1 MISNE
6 QKEMITARLQEFIA
20 RYPSQ
25 NKAVNALKGTSTATV
40 SSIIN
45 HNWDKISDA
54 MWMRIAS
61 QISSGDAWTICETAA
76 YQSLQ
81 ILFEDAQSESNVM
94 WVIAPAGT
102 GKSTAAKEYAR
113 SHRNVFL
120 LQCSEDMHKVDF
132 IRELAALIG
141 ISAQGLTVRETLATI
156 IKELSVKDAPL
167 LIFDEGDKLTDTV
180 LYYYVSLY
188 NALEDKCGMV
198 FLSTNYMQERLRKGV
213 MRGKK
218 GYDELDSRLCRRF
231 ISLQPVNTTEVIAIC
246 RANGLNDETAISS
259 VCQEAAECAND
270 LRRVKRSIHK
280 QLKKLSLK
288 IQ

>member
-25 NKAVNALKGTSTATV
+25 NKAVNALKGTSAGTV

-45 HNWDKISDA
+45 HNWEKISDA
-54 MWMRIAS
+54 MWMRIDS
-61 QISSGDAWTICETAA
+61 QLLSGEAWNICETAA

-81 ILFEDAQSESNVM
+81 ILFDDAQSESNVM

-102 GKSTAAKEYAR
+102 GKSTAAKEYSR
-113 SHRNVFL
+113 SNKNVFL

-141 ISAQGLTVRETLATI
+141 ISAQGLTVRETLAAI

-213 MRGKK
+213 IRGKK

-231 ISLQPVNTTEVIAIC
+231 ITLQPINTTEVISIC
-246 RANGLNDETAISS
+246 RANGLTDEKAISA

-280 QLKKLSLK
+280 QLKKQSLK
-288 IQ
+288 LQ

>member
-25 NKAVNALKGTSTATV
+25 NKAVNALKGTSAATV

-113 SHRNVFL
+113 SHRNVFM

-259 VCQEAAECAND
+259 VFQEAAECAND